1 MEQEAR
7 FIDILSWGRKSF
19 PARYENG
26 REKTVKIFIGNEL
39 ASGIFSLELMNI
51 LIAGVFNSVLKK
63 CAGFNLSCFCTELF
77 IL

>member
-19 PARYENG
+19 LARYANG

-39 ASGIFSLELMNI
+39 ASGIFSLESINI
-51 LIAGVFNSVLKK
+51 LIAGVANNVPKK
-63 CAGFNLSCFCTELF
+63 YAGFDLSCFCMELS
-77 IL
+77 IH